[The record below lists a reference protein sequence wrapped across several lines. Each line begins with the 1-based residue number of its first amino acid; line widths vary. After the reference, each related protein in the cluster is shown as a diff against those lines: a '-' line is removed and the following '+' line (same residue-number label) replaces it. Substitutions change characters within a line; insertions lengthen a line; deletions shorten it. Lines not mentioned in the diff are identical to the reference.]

1 MNNKRIYSLDVLRII
16 AAAMIVMHHYQ
27 QITNSYFGGRY
38 NFRAFSVVVEFFFFL
53 SGFVAYK
60 YAKGEAL
67 GFWPYIKKKAL
78 RLLPLVAITSVAYE
92 VLLVIYNNVC
102 KTEWLLGNEI
112 SLWGL
117 MLNCLG
123 IQCGWFFKNPGVNNP
138 AWYVSVLLLCYV
150 VYWLLDAWSRKA
162 QIPGNI
168 LYLVMAVLG
177 VVFWFLDWNIPFI
190 NIFAARGYYSFFWGL
205 LLSRCWKEKRIG
217 PVWTIILI
225 PVLLGLYLIP
235 DWSKLVQ
242 LEVYHFALLF
252 LCYPV
257 IVFLFLS
264 EPVQR
269 ILNFKVFGI
278 LGASTYDVYLWH
290 VPMMLAMYIG
300 LKWLQINWNLD
311 YYKCLYAFVAGAFVV
326 GLVSYFIISRPI
338 QKWINK

>member
-1 MNNKRIYSLDVLRII
+1 MINKRIYSLDVLRII

-53 SGFVAYK
+53 SGLVAYK
-60 YAKGEAL
+60 YAKGEPL

-102 KTEWLLGNEI
+102 KTEWLLGNDI

-117 MLNCLG
+117 LLNCLG
-123 IQCGWFFKNPGVNNP
+123 MQCGWFFQNPGVNNP

-150 VYWLLDAWSRKA
+150 IYWLLDTWSRKK

-168 LYLVMAVLG
+168 LYLVMVILG
-177 VVFWFLDWNIPFI
+177 VVIWVLDWNLPFL
-190 NIFAARGYYSFFWGL
+190 NVYAARGYYSFFLGL
-205 LLSRCWKEKRIG
+205 LLSRNLKERKIG
-217 PVWTIILI
+217 PLWMVVFILLLI
-225 PVLLGLYLIP
+225 ALYLGL
-235 DWSKLVQ
+235 DWSRIVQ
-242 LEVYHFALLF
+242 LEVHNFVLLF

-257 IVFLFLS
+257 IVLLFIS
-264 EPVQR
+264 EPVKR
-269 ILNFKVFGI
+269 ILDFKIFGI
-278 LGASTYDVYLWH
+278 LGAATYDVYLWH

-300 LKWLQINWNLD
+300 LEWLQIHWNLD

-326 GLVSYFIISRPI
+326 GLISYFVISRPI